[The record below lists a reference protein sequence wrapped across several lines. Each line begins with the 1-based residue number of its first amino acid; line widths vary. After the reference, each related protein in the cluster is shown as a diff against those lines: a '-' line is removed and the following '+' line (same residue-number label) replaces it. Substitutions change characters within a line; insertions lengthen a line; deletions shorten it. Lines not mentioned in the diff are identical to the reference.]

1 MRTLRRIHAAA
12 GAGRR
17 PAPGTAACL
26 APGLAVFLAL
36 SLAACGNNAPAVRE
50 YKGPIIALT
59 DATLD
64 AGGTDTVR
72 FGRLHSGEIAVQRI
86 LIENRASRPTAI
98 TSYDTSCGCTKFEFD
113 PQPLAAGA
121 SQRATLTFDSRGE
134 YGWQLKR
141 LDISLAG
148 AARPLRIFV
157 EAEIE

>member
-1 MRTLRRIHAAA
+1 MHPLRRIHAAA

-26 APGLAVFLAL
+26 ALTLALAL

-72 FGRLHSGEIAVQRI
+72 FGRLRSGEIAVQRI

-98 TSYDTSCGCTKFEFD
+98 TSYDTSCGCTRFEFD

-121 SQRATLTFDSRGE
+121 AQRATLTFDSRGE
-134 YGWQLKR
+134 YGWQLKL

>member
-1 MRTLRRIHAAA
+1 MHPLRRIHAAA

-26 APGLAVFLAL
+26 ALALALAL

-50 YKGPIIALT
+50 HKGPIIALT

-64 AGGTDTVR
+64 TGGTDTVR

-98 TSYDTSCGCTKFEFD
+98 VACDASCGCTKFEFD

>member
-1 MRTLRRIHAAA
+1 MHPLRRIHAAA

-26 APGLAVFLAL
+26 ALTLALAL

-98 TSYDTSCGCTKFEFD
+98 TSYDTSCGCTKFAFD
-113 PQPLAAGA
+113 PPPLAAGA
-121 SQRATLTFDSRGE
+121 AQRATLTFDSRGE
-134 YGWQLKR
+134 YGWQLK
-141 LDISLAG
+141 LINVTLAG
-148 AARPLRIFV
+148 APRPLRIFV

>member
-1 MRTLRRIHAAA
+1 MHLLRRFPVTAAA
-12 GAGRR
+12 VRR
-17 PAPGTAACL
+17 AAACSRLGMGLCL
-26 APGLAVFLAL
+26 AACF
-36 SLAACGNNAPAVRE
+36 AACGNNAPAVRE

-121 SQRATLTFDSRGE
+121 AQRATLTFDSRGE
-134 YGWQLKR
+134 YGWQLKL